1 MTKIKKKVLVVLLP
15 VMLLAIAFG
24 VFMTTN
30 KTGKAQAA
38 QASFPENVLNDVY
51 YLNDKISLPQSVNA
65 VYNGKEFVLTDS
77 ALVYPDGNTY
87 KKDVYELDTFGR
99 YRAVYT
105 LKTEGIILN
114 AEKEFSVITKRFD
127 VSSSHSTAEYGD
139 LTGEFAKNTGK
150 NKGIIVSLASGDTF
164 NYNVPIDLS
173 KKTVNDVI
181 TLYTPQTPLTA
192 DVGDITVRLTDCYDS
207 SVYVDFLLWFNPNQA
222 VHARAG
228 ASGQKTSGFNKNPR
242 VSATGTPVY
251 IDGEEWYMAF
261 DNFGTVMG
269 HGASITSPAGF
280 TWRYD
285 TEKAEVSVNHRS
297 GSFVKVTELANPD
310 IYEKNLFGGF
320 TTGEVYLSVFC
331 DNYYGSAAKIEIEQ
345 IGGLTENEI
354 VQADYVDEKAP
365 VLTVNGVPESGIVNV
380 VKGKTVSIFDAKAV
394 DVSGAEVSAAVY
406 YNYDSTKRNN
416 VLVKNG
422 SFVAEHVG
430 AYTIVYTA
438 TDRFGNSSSK
448 NVKIN
453 CVDVP
458 SGKII
463 DFAVDEIGSLKAGY
477 EALMPEYVVKGLN
490 GDVTVDVYAVYNGEK
505 TAIENG
511 KFTPM
516 NVGTYEILYEYYD
529 DFDFYTY
536 SYEVE
541 SQASD
546 AVVFSDEL
554 HLPRYFIKDA
564 EYSLDGIKAYVFTD
578 KNAKAEDAEL
588 YVKYDGGEYVKAD
601 GKLFKITGNDTVAF
615 KFAYGKHFIESK
627 PVEIVDI
634 NFRSQISLS
643 KYFQGDF
650 TAEESS
656 ARIRYTSEKTEG
668 DNALKFINALAF
680 DNFSFGFSVPLEAA
694 YNSLAIKLTDF
705 YDENNIVELEFY
717 SMVGA
722 IGVKVNGAEYKTP
735 GTFADGSI
743 KTIYYDNTSK
753 KLVLPGGTSVVMTD
767 PFKNRLC
774 FADIELKGIRGEA
787 FVDIRKVNNQPFTTT
802 YFDIIEPLISAQDV
816 SGKRDIGEKITLSPA
831 IYTDVISP
839 SLYGKLFI
847 EVTDPSDNYVV
858 ADNGVKL
865 DGTVLASEEYSFTLS
880 NYGDYRVNYKT
891 VDQAGNEGSLPYVIR
906 VENDVKP
913 TVEIVGDKI
922 VRIKRLAVYNIDNY
936 NVSDDIDNPE
946 DLEVTIIVMDNKQ
959 NSVVSVGGE
968 FKAKYAGEY
977 VVYVYC
983 TDKDGNANYACFTLI
998 VE

>member
-30 KTGKAQAA
+30 KNGKAQAA

-51 YLNDKISLPQSVNA
+51 YLNDKISLPQSVKA
-65 VYNGKEFVLTDS
+65 VYNGQEFVLTDS

-87 KKDVYELDTFGR
+87 KKEVYELDTFGR
-99 YRAVYT
+99 YRVVYT
-105 LKTEGIILN
+105 LKTEGVILS
-114 AEKEFSVITKRFD
+114 AEKEFSVITKRFG

-139 LTGEFAKNTGK
+139 LTEEFAKNTGK
-150 NKGIIVSLASGDTF
+150 SKGIIVSLASGDTF

-173 KKTVNDVI
+173 KNTVNDFV

-228 ASGQKTSGFNKNPR
+228 AAGQKLSGFNKNPR

-261 DNFGTVMG
+261 DNFGT
-269 HGASITSPAGF
+269 
-280 TWRYD
+280 
-285 TEKAEVSVNHRS
+285 
-297 GSFVKVTELANPD
+297 GSFVKVTQLANPD

-345 IGGLTENEI
+345 IGGLSENEI

-365 VLTVNGVPESGIVNV
+365 VLTVKGVPESGIVNV
-380 VKGKTVSIFDAKAV
+380 VKGKTVSIFDAEAV

-448 NVKIN
+448 NIKIN

-458 SGKII
+458 SGKTI

-477 EALMPEYVVKGLN
+477 EAQMPEYTVKGLN

-505 TAIENG
+505 TAIKDG

-516 NVGTYEILYEYYD
+516 NIGTYEILYEYYD
-529 DFDFYTY
+529 AFDFYTY
-536 SYEVE
+536 SYEIE
-541 SQASD
+541 SQTSD

-564 EYSLDGIKAYVFTD
+564 EYSLDSIKAYVFTD
-578 KNAKAEDAEL
+578 KNVKAEDTEFF
-588 YVKYDGGEYVKAD
+588 VKFDGGEYVKAD
-601 GKLFKITGNDTVAF
+601 KNLFKITGNDTVAF
-615 KFAYGKHFIESK
+615 KFAYGKQLIESK
-627 PVEIVDI
+627 PIEIIDV

-643 KYFQGDF
+643 KYFQGNF

-680 DNFSFGFSVPLEAA
+680 DNFSLSFSVPLEAA

-705 YDENNIVELEFY
+705 YDENNVVEFEFY
-717 SMVGA
+717 PMVGA
-722 IGVKVNGAEYKTP
+722 IGVKINGTEYKTS

-753 KLVLPGGTSVVMTD
+753 KLVLPGGTSVVMSD

-787 FVDIRKVNNQPFTTT
+787 YVDIRKVNNQPFTTT
-802 YFDIIEPLISAQDV
+802 YFDIIEPLISAEDV

-858 ADNGVKL
+858 SDNGVKL

-891 VDQAGNEGSLPYVIR
+891 VDQSGNEGSLPYVIR

-913 TVEIVGDKI
+913 TVEIVGDKT
-922 VRIKRLAVYNIDNY
+922 VRIERLSVYNVDNY
-936 NVSDDIDNPE
+936 KVSDDIDKAE

-959 NSVVSVGGE
+959 NSVVSVGSE